1 MEQFFY
7 SMSQGNFLRG
17 SLRDAYEAAGTWPK
31 DVRIVPEARY
41 NEFVAGRAEGKSIV
55 LNAMGKLE
63 LADPPPPPPP
73 TVDMLCAQIDVE
85 ADNARQTVAGD
96 PLRAVEYERAAREA
110 EGFKDAGYPESDV
123 PRSVAAGAINGKTPQ
138 ETADEI
144 LSAAAQYHETLYQIR
159 EHRLQAKADV
169 RALYVEGDSAPAE
182 RRVSDVIDALRLLA
196 DGHNLVE
203 RS

>member
-31 DVRIVPEARY
+31 DVRIVTGTRY
-41 NEFVAGRAEGKSIV
+41 TEFVAGRAEGKTIV

-110 EGFKDAGYPESDV
+110 EGFKVAGYPDSDV
-123 PRSVAAGAINGKTPQ
+123 PRSVAAGSINGRTPK
-138 ETADEI
+138 EAADEI

-169 RALYVEGDSAPAE
+169 RALYAEGDTTLAE
-182 RRVSDVIDALRLLA
+182 RRVSDVIELLRLLT
-196 DGHNLVE
+196 DSHNLVE